1 MSDDLDWLPSSV
13 DTSVAHPARTYD
25 YLLGGKDNFPADR
38 AVVEEALKFAP
49 EARDRVRAN
58 RAFLRRVVKFL
69 VGEVGIRQI
78 LDIGT
83 GLPTQDNVHEVASRL
98 APDTRVVY
106 VDNDPIVLV
115 HAQALLS
122 EEKTTTV
129 IQADMR
135 SPQAILDHPETR
147 RMLDFDQPMAVLL
160 ISILH
165 FIEDAEDPA
174 GLVAR
179 LRDAMAPGSYLA
191 ISHLTTDLGPG
202 AQQVARLFDRAAAR
216 MVPRSGAQ
224 IEGFFGDWDLV
235 EPGMVQ
241 LPLWRPDEPIPDN
254 LDKIWFYGAVAR
266 KP

>member
-1 MSDDLDWLPSSV
+1 M
-13 DTSVAHPARTYD
+13 
-25 YLLGGKDNFPADR
+25 
-38 AVVEEALKFAP
+38 
-49 EARDRVRAN
+49 
-58 RAFLRRVVKFL
+58 
-69 VGEVGIRQI
+69 
-78 LDIGT
+78 
-83 GLPTQDNVHEVASRL
+83 
-98 APDTRVVY
+98 
-106 VDNDPIVLV
+106 
-115 HAQALLS
+115 
-122 EEKTTTV
+122 TTTA

-135 SPQAILDHPETR
+135 SPQAILDNPETR

-165 FIEDAEDPA
+165 FIEDAEDPE
-174 GLVAR
+174 GLVAQ
-179 LRDAMAPGSYLA
+179 LRDAVVPGSYLA

-224 IEGFFGDWDLV
+224 IEGFFGGWEMV